1 MQLGD
6 RKVSH
11 LYTEN
16 ICLELISFFSTPI
29 YWQNLFKTFIS
40 FFLPLFTDKI
50 CLKFISFF
58 STHIYWQ
65 HLFQTFF
72 FRDRNNELV
81 KKSRR
86 KQKEKERAAAAAI
99 EAGEKE
105 LKKIEKELG
114 VLKKYM
120 AVHNALQDRNPG
132 MFELLKKKLQE
143 RSVI

>member
-11 LYTEN
+11 LFTDN
-16 ICLELISFFSTPI
+16 ICLKLLYIFSLNI
-29 YWQNLFKTFIS
+29 
-40 FFLPLFTDKI
+40 FTDNA
-50 CLKFISFF
+50 CLI
-58 STHIYWQ
+58 
-65 HLFQTFF
+65 FF

-86 KQKEKERAAAAAI
+86 KQKEKERVVAAAI

-105 LKKIEKELG
+105 LKKIEEELG

-120 AVHNALQDRNPG
+120 AIHNALQDNPA
-132 MFELLKKKLQE
+132 MFELVKNKLQE
-143 RSVI
+143 RNVI